1 MEIIGIGLVI
11 LAASC
16 LQGAIGFGLGMMA
29 APVLAIIRPDLL
41 PATLI
46 LLTVA
51 LSVAM
56 FLRERTS
63 VDWRIVMWA
72 LIGRIP
78 GVVLG
83 ALAVAFLPSAA
94 LSLILAAAVLGGVA
108 FSLVGWK
115 PAPTTG
121 NVMIA
126 GAASGLFGTSTS
138 IGGPPIAL
146 VMRSLAPSQ
155 IRATINAYFTF
166 GTAMSLTGLALGGAL
181 TLHHVL
187 AAAWLAPF
195 MVVGLLLS
203 SLVIT
208 RISSRA
214 LFLIGV
220 IASVLGAA
228 IVIVQAVGALTAG

>member
-1 MEIIGIGLVI
+1 
-11 LAASC
+11 
-16 LQGAIGFGLGMMA
+16 
-29 APVLAIIRPDLL
+29 
-41 PATLI
+41 
-46 LLTVA
+46 
-51 LSVAM
+51 SVAM

-83 ALAVAFLPSAA
+83 ALAVALLPSAA

-155 IRATINAYFTF
+155 IRATINAYNAYFTF

-181 TLHHVL
+181 TLHRPRRRLAGPLHGRGPPAVL
-187 AAAWLAPF
+187 
-195 MVVGLLLS
+195 
-203 SLVIT
+203 T
-208 RISSRA
+208 RDHA
-214 LFLIGV
+214 H
-220 IASVLGAA
+220 
-228 IVIVQAVGALTAG
+228 QQQ

>member
-1 MEIIGIGLVI
+1 
-11 LAASC
+11 C

-29 APVLAIIRPDLL
+29 APVLAIVRPDLL

-83 ALAVAFLPSAA
+83 ALAVALLPSAA

-126 GAASGLFGTSTS
+126 G
-138 IGGPPIAL
+138 
-146 VMRSLAPSQ
+146 
-155 IRATINAYFTF
+155 
-166 GTAMSLTGLALGGAL
+166 
-181 TLHHVL
+181 
-187 AAAWLAPF
+187 
-195 MVVGLLLS
+195 
-203 SLVIT
+203 
-208 RISSRA
+208 
-214 LFLIGV
+214 
-220 IASVLGAA
+220 
-228 IVIVQAVGALTAG
+228 